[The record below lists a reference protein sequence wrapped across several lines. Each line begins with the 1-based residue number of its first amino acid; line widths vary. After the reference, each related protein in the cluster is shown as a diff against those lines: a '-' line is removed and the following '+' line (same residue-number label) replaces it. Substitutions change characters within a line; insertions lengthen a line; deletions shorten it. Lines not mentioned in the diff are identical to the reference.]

1 MILYFT
7 KAFRFTFRTITVIP
21 FLCQQNTNIGKL
33 NGLHKPGSLRLR
45 SAQATLALFYK
56 SLSIPNIENVSATK
70 KGNSE
75 GAMGSKSKMNLMK
88 SYKNIKK
95 EAAPKK
101 TKKEN
106 AQDII
111 SKSLQ
116 KNRKVNCPKGS
127 DSILI
132 NP

>member
-1 MILYFT
+1 M
-7 KAFRFTFRTITVIP
+7 
-21 FLCQQNTNIGKL
+21 KL
-33 NGLHKPGSLRLR
+33 NGLHKPFSLRF
-45 SAQATLALFYK
+45 TIYK

-75 GAMGSKSKMNLMK
+75 GAMGSKSKINLMK

-116 KNRKVNCPKGS
+116 KNRNANYLNGS
-127 DSILI
+127 GSILI
-132 NP
+132 NL

>member
-1 MILYFT
+1 LKLY
-7 KAFRFTFRTITVIP
+7 
-21 FLCQQNTNIGKL
+21 QQ
-33 NGLHKPGSLRLR
+33 
-45 SAQATLALFYK
+45 Q
-56 SLSIPNIENVSATK
+56 K

-75 GAMGSKSKMNLMK
+75 GAMGSKSKIKLMK
-88 SYKNIKK
+88 SYKNIQK

-116 KNRKVNCPKGS
+116 K
-127 DSILI
+127 I
-132 NP
+132 

>member
-1 MILYFT
+1 
-7 KAFRFTFRTITVIP
+7 
-21 FLCQQNTNIGKL
+21 
-33 NGLHKPGSLRLR
+33 
-45 SAQATLALFYK
+45 
-56 SLSIPNIENVSATK
+56 
-70 KGNSE
+70 
-75 GAMGSKSKMNLMK
+75 MGSKSKMNLMK

-116 KNRKVNCPKGS
+116 KNINTNCLNGS
-127 DSILI
+127 DRF
-132 NP
+132 

>member
-1 MILYFT
+1 
-7 KAFRFTFRTITVIP
+7 VP
-21 FLCQQNTNIGKL
+21 
-33 NGLHKPGSLRLR
+33 P
-45 SAQATLALFYK
+45 FYK

-116 KNRKVNCPKGS
+116 KNITINCLNGS

-132 NP
+132 NL

>member
-1 MILYFT
+1 
-7 KAFRFTFRTITVIP
+7 
-21 FLCQQNTNIGKL
+21 
-33 NGLHKPGSLRLR
+33 
-45 SAQATLALFYK
+45 
-56 SLSIPNIENVSATK
+56 
-70 KGNSE
+70 
-75 GAMGSKSKMNLMK
+75 MGSKSKIKLMK

-116 KNRKVNCPKGS
+116 KNITINCLNGS

-132 NP
+132 NL

>member
-1 MILYFT
+1 
-7 KAFRFTFRTITVIP
+7 
-21 FLCQQNTNIGKL
+21 
-33 NGLHKPGSLRLR
+33 LHKPVVP
-45 SAQATLALFYK
+45 LFYK
-56 SLSIPNIENVSATK
+56 SLSIPNIETVSATK

-106 AQDII
+106 ALDII
-111 SKSLQ
+111 SKSFQ
-116 KNRKVNCPKGS
+116 KNRNANCLNGS
-127 DSILI
+127 DSII
-132 NP
+132 NL